1 MCYDASQMT
10 ALICISV
17 VPDGIGVGRLEVVLY
32 LLNLVHYIW
41 SLLIS
46 HKLLATPFIWKR
58 WNAMI

>member
-1 MCYDASQMT
+1 MT

-58 WNAMI
+58 